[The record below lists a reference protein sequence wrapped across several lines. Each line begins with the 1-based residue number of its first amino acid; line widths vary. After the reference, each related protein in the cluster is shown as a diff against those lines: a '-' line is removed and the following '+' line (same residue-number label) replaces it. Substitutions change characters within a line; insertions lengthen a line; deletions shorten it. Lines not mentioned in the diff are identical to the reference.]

1 MLAGDSFFMKISKND
16 FTSQYPKKN
25 LVYLDVMSILG
36 YNDAVK
42 IYPRDGGTRHAVP
55 IFSKEL

>member
-1 MLAGDSFFMKISKND
+1 MDNIDN
-16 FTSQYPKKN
+16 FTIQYPIKY
-25 LVYLDVMSILG
+25 LEYLDVISMSV

>member
-1 MLAGDSFFMKISKND
+1 
-16 FTSQYPKKN
+16 
-25 LVYLDVMSILG
+25 MSILG
-36 YNDAVK
+36 YNDDVK